1 MAGRRAAERD
11 MVDACQIKRRTGE
24 STDPD
29 TGVVTPTYATVY
41 TGRCRVQQRA
51 LESQGSDVGE
61 ARIYQVPWELQL
73 PMATSTGIAV
83 EDIATITACQLDPD
97 LVGRAW
103 WVKGKAGG
111 TNKTARRLQ
120 VEEVTG

>member
-1 MAGRRAAERD
+1 MKDTCE
-11 MVDACQIKRRTGE
+11 IKRKTGS

-29 TGVVTPTYATVY
+29 TGVVTSTYAVVY
-41 TGRCRVQQRA
+41 PQVGQPGKCRVQQRA

-73 PMATSTGIAV
+73 PMATSTGIEV
-83 EDIATITACQLDPD
+83 EDVATITACVLDPD

-111 TNKTARRLQ
+111 THKTARRLQ